1 MIRLLLAALV
11 VCAHLGNA
19 ARADGGVIGPEMIT
33 PLMPAPDLRSPGA
46 AMTRIKDISTIQGVR
61 DNQLLG
67 YGLVIG
73 LQGSGDS
80 MRNAPF
86 TEQALQS
93 MLDRLGVN
101 VTDASL
107 RVRNVAGVMVTANMP
122 AFASAGS
129 RIDVGVSSIGD
140 ATSLRGGTLLMT
152 PLNGPDGEIYA
163 VAQGPVVASGVSAS
177 GAAASVTQGV
187 PTEGL
192 IPNGALIERELAGS
206 LDTSGPLV
214 FQLYN
219 PDFKT
224 ATLMADVINNYTMKR
239 FGAPV
244 ARERDLRSVVL
255 ERPPGI
261 TATRF
266 IAELGELLIA
276 PDVPARVVINE
287 HTGTVV
293 IGQDVQISTVAMTHG
308 TITVQVFEDPI
319 ASQPGPFSKGGKT
332 VVLPRT
338 SVSAYEPEA
347 HIAVVGGASLQT
359 LVGGLNK
366 IGLKPTDIIAILQAI
381 KTAGALQAELII
393 Q

>member
-1 MIRLLLAALV
+1 MKRLLLSAFLACTLV
-11 VCAHLGNA
+11 
-19 ARADGGVIGPEMIT
+19 
-33 PLMPAPDLRSPGA
+33 SGA
-46 AMTRIKDISTIQGVR
+46 VATTRIKDISTIQGVR

-101 VTDASL
+101 VTGTSL

-122 AFASAGS
+122 PFASAGS
-129 RIDVGVSSIGD
+129 RIDVSISSIGD
-140 ATSLRGGTLLMT
+140 ATSLKGGTLLMT
-152 PLNGPDGEIYA
+152 PLNGPDGLVYA
-163 VAQGPVVASGVSAS
+163 VAQGPVAASGVSA
-177 GAAASVTQGV
+177 GGVAASLTQGV

-192 IPNGALIERELAGS
+192 ISNGALIEREVAGS
-206 LDTSGPLV
+206 LDDSGPLV
-214 FQLYN
+214 IQLYN

-224 ATLMADVINNYTMKR
+224 ATLISDVINDFALKR
-239 FGAPV
+239 YGGPV

-255 ERPPGI
+255 DKPPGI
-261 TATRF
+261 SATRF
-266 IAELGELLIA
+266 IAELGELLVR
-276 PDVPARVVINE
+276 PDAPARVVINE
-287 HTGTVV
+287 RTGTVV

-308 TITVQVFEDPI
+308 TITVQVSESPL
-319 ASQPGPFSKGGKT
+319 ASQPGPLSKGGKT

-338 SVSAYEPEA
+338 SVSAYEPDA
-347 HIAVVGGASLQT
+347 HIAVIGGASLQT

-366 IGLKPTDIIAILQAI
+366 IGLKPTDITAILQAI

>member
-1 MIRLLLAALV
+1 MTRLLLSALLLCGHFVVHASADEMVVEPEPGAALF
-11 VCAHLGNA
+11 
-19 ARADGGVIGPEMIT
+19 
-33 PLMPAPDLRSPGA
+33 PAPELRSPA
-46 AMTRIKDISTIQGVR
+46 RATTRIKDISMIQGVR

-122 AFASAGS
+122 PFAAAGS

-140 ATSLRGGTLLMT
+140 ATSLKGGTLLMT
-152 PLNGPDGEIYA
+152 PLNAADGEIYA
-163 VAQGPVVASGVSAS
+163 VAQGPVVASGVAAS
-177 GAAASVTQGV
+177 GIAASVTQGV

-192 IPNGALIERELAGS
+192 IPNGALIEREMAGS
-206 LDTSGPLV
+206 LESSGPLV

-224 ATLMADVINNYTMKR
+224 ATLMADVINNYALKR

-255 ERPPGI
+255 DKPQGI

-266 IAELGELLIA
+266 VAELGDLLIA

-308 TITVQVFEDPI
+308 TITVQVSEDPV
-319 ASQPGPFSKGGKT
+319 ASQPGPFAKGGKT

-338 SVSAYEPEA
+338 TVSAYEAEA
-347 HIAVVGGASLQT
+347 HIGFIGGASLQT

>member
-1 MIRLLLAALV
+1 MMRLLLAALAA
-11 VCAHLGNA
+11 CIPLGDA
-19 ARADGGVIGPEMIT
+19 ARADGGIISPEMIA

-46 AMTRIKDISTIQGVR
+46 TTTRIKDITTIQGVR

-73 LQGSGDS
+73 LQGTGDS

-129 RIDVGVSSIGD
+129 RIDIGVSSIGD

-177 GAAASVTQGV
+177 GIAGSVTQGV

-192 IPNGALIERELAGS
+192 IPNGALIEREMATS

-224 ATLMADVINNYTMKR
+224 ATMMADIINKYAVKR

-255 ERPPGI
+255 DKPPGI

-266 IAELGELLIA
+266 IAELGELMIA

-308 TITVQVFEDPI
+308 AITVQVFEDPI

-347 HIAVVGGASLQT
+347 HIALVGGASLQT
-359 LVGGLNK
+359 LVSGLNK

-381 KTAGALQAELII
+381 KTSGALQAELII